1 MDLAYIPSP
10 PQDTWYLFDLIP
22 LRGYALSIIV
32 GIIVACWITE
42 ARLRR
47 RGAPPG
53 TIIDLAV
60 WAVPFGI
67 IGGRIYHLITSPE
80 KYFGAGGEP
89 IKALFIWEGG
99 LGIPGAVAMGGL
111 GVWIACRKSPVSFA
125 MVAGAIAP
133 ALPVAQAIGRIGN
146 WFNQELYGLPTTLPW
161 GLEIDRAHQIN
172 VIPPEFYGAAAYH
185 PTFLYELLW
194 NLGIALVVWQ
204 LDRRFAFGKGRAF
217 AIYVLGY
224 GLGRFWIEGLRID
237 PANDILGLRVN
248 EWMALAMIVAAVI
261 YLLRVHGKQEV
272 LVSDGEGGHRIVD
285 WDSEEGLAMVKAL
298 DESKHSKSASGSD
311 DADAD
316 ADGETDPKDKPDD
329 DGDDDTDD
337 GDEKSSKTD
346 GPSSGDESGSTK

>member
-67 IGGRIYHLITSPE
+67 LGGRIYHVITSPE
-80 KYFGAGGEP
+80 KYFGEGGEP
-89 IKALFIWEGG
+89 IKAFFIWEGG

-172 VIPPEFYGAAAYH
+172 IIPPEYYGAAAYH

-204 LDRRFAFGKGRAF
+204 LDRHFKFGRGRAF
-217 AIYVLGY
+217 AVYVLGY

-237 PANDILGLRVN
+237 PANDFLGLRVN
-248 EWMALAMIVAAVI
+248 EWMALAMVVAAVI
-261 YLLRVHGKQEV
+261 YLIRVQGKQEV
-272 LVSDGEGGHRIVD
+272 LVSDGEGGYRVVD
-285 WDSEEGLAMVKAL
+285 WDSDEGLAMTKAL
-298 DESKHSKSASGSD
+298 DEPKH
-311 DADAD
+311 
-316 ADGETDPKDKPDD
+316 DKAEPDD
-329 DGDDDTDD
+329 DTSDTEKSDETGGEVVATDD
-337 GDEKSSKTD
+337 P
-346 GPSSGDESGSTK
+346 PSNDESGPTK